1 MVSKINGNGMFCS
14 YTCFPLRGFAPIL
27 IRPEMVRTVQL
38 RIDYMRNCEQLMKHI
53 HVNVK

>member
-1 MVSKINGNGMFCS
+1 MVSKINGNGIFCS